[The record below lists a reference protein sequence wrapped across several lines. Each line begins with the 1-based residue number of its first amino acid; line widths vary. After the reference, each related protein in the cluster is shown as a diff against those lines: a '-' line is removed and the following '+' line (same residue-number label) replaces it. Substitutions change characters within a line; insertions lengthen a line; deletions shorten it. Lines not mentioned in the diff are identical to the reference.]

1 MVVHQHIIRSFLDGV
16 FNPCRTPFGIVI
28 WFTTTEAKAAAV
40 AHNLRMCSGSPLFP
54 PVESDEIKGATL
66 SCSHFNVA
74 LRCFKA
80 QMQSVDSSGCARLC
94 DATVDR
100 ELANAVAHGHK
111 WHVLSE
117 RCPPDTQRRISEWK
131 NQDQNSNQVRH
142 EIELIRAIQ
151 AMCLKEATVAQKA
164 SVGGI
169 AQLVNLAS
177 PVKVPSSALH
187 AIVAFVMAV
196 GAAHPSLERLCHFHA
211 HNVNP
216 GARTML
222 HTTFEALGKHLGAS
236 SITSRRPSSWRG
248 TLARR

>member
-1 MVVHQHIIRSFLDGV
+1 MSSARS
-16 FNPCRTPFGIVI
+16 
-28 WFTTTEAKAAAV
+28 
-40 AHNLRMCSGSPLFP
+40 
-54 PVESDEIKGATL
+54 
-66 SCSHFNVA
+66 
-74 LRCFKA
+74 
-80 QMQSVDSSGCARLC
+80 ARLIP
-94 DATVDR
+94 R
-100 ELANAVAHGHK
+100 
-111 WHVLSE
+111 S
-117 RCPPDTQRRISEWK
+117 DTQKCISEWK

-177 PVKVPSSALH
+177 PVKVPTSAMH
-187 AIVAFVMAV
+187 AMVAYVMAV
-196 GAAHPSLERLCHFHA
+196 GAAHPSIERLCHYHA

-222 HTTFEALGKHLGAS
+222 HTTFEALGKHLGGAS
-236 SITSRRPSSWRG
+236 SITSQRPSSWRG